1 MDALDGID
9 VKCAAIQNEYL
20 NASPKER
27 VWLRSGKEF
36 GVQRGRVLVIISA
49 LYDLKGD
56 VSAWESALMQLM
68 RELGF
73 IWCRAY
79 RDVLIRVAVDTLEL
93 GATNNDG
100 TYTGECYHE

>member
-1 MDALDGID
+1 MDALNGID
-9 VKCAAIQNEYL
+9 VKCAAIQNEDL

-56 VSAWESALMQLM
+56 GSEWESALMQLM

-73 IWCRAY
+73 IWCRVY

-93 GATNNDG
+93 GETENERLP
-100 TYTGECYHE
+100 TGKRFY